1 MKFFDLGAR
10 HGEAY
15 EQLRRNNYLVDTGWM
30 VGIEGNPEISTV
42 PEHYDEWIRAAAWVK
57 EGWADYCAGAA
68 WSVSSGLA
76 GHNCLESDD
85 KQTMHRVWTID
96 FPALIARE
104 KKCDIKLDVE
114 TAEWELL
121 PALFPYAGRIRR
133 LFIEWHFNL
142 GHAKTE
148 AERIEEQYRQA
159 GVEVLPWR

>member
-15 EQLRRNNYLVDTGWM
+15 EQLRRDNYLVDTDWM

-104 KKCDIKLDVE
+104 EIQP
-114 TAEWELL
+114 
-121 PALFPYAGRIRR
+121 PALFIVG
-133 LFIEWHFNL
+133 
-142 GHAKTE
+142 
-148 AERIEEQYRQA
+148 
-159 GVEVLPWR
+159 EVVKLREKLAWFEGMNAAQ